1 VRWGVVWYDGISSW
15 LDILYDDEM
24 GEETVTELRQIWGE
38 NVKPTAGKGMNSAV
52 LILARQGPLRDSLR
66 SFLAAAPW
74 IEAVHLSEDVLSAV
88 RMITLHRPALVLV
101 ADDLPADG
109 VSMVLRW
116 IKSEGSCSRSLV
128 LAEDSQQR
136 QEALTLGADA
146 ALLKGFPAA
155 GLFKIIERLVTR
167 PAKSEASRA

>member
-1 VRWGVVWYDGISSW
+1 MPGRSAV
-15 LDILYDDEM
+15 M
-24 GEETVTELRQIWGE
+24 GSREETVTEQIQIWRE
-38 NVKPTAGKGMNSAV
+38 SVSQVAKKGMSGAV
-52 LILARQGPLRDSLR
+52 LILAKQGPLRDSLR
-66 SFLAAAPW
+66 SLLVAAPW
-74 IEAVHLSEDVLSAV
+74 IEAVHLSEDVLSAA
-88 RMITLHRPALVLV
+88 RMITLYKPALVLV

-116 IKSEGSCSRSLV
+116 IKIEGSCSRALV

-167 PAKSEASRA
+167 CGKSETSRA

>member
-1 VRWGVVWYDGISSW
+1 
-15 LDILYDDEM
+15 M
-24 GEETVTELRQIWGE
+24 TEQRQMWRE
-38 NVKPTAGKGMNSAV
+38 HVKPTAGKGMSNAV
-52 LILARQGPLRDSLR
+52 LILAQQGPLRDSLR
-66 SFLAAAPW
+66 SLLAAAPW
-74 IEAVHLSEDVLSAV
+74 IEAVHLSEDVLSAA
-88 RMITLHRPALVLV
+88 RMITLYRPALVLV

-155 GLFKIIERLVTR
+155 GLFKVVERLVTR
-167 PAKSEASRA
+167 SAKSGALRERVSGEIEQGSRH